1 MTETIGQRRLVGV
14 IWFIASLVGLVVAF
28 VLQPVADWGLFG
40 TVIGILVALLGLVGL
55 WMAVTGKG
63 RIMNSRLSVG
73 AQRAIAITMVVVVTF
88 ILIVNV
94 VVDWANWT
102 AVDVL
107 TISVWVSLGA
117 MYVVSLFIM
126 NRATT
131 E

>member
-14 IWFIASLVGLVVAF
+14 IWFVASLVGLVVAF

>member
-1 MTETIGQRRLVGV
+1 MTETIGQRRLVGA
-14 IWFIASLVGLVVAF
+14 IWFVASLVGLVVAF
-28 VLQPVADWGLFG
+28 SLQPVADWGIFG
-40 TVIGILVALLGLVGL
+40 TVIGVLVAILGLVGL
-55 WMAVTGKG
+55 WLAVTGKG
-63 RIMNSRLSVG
+63 RIMNSRLSV
-73 AQRAIAITMVVVVTF
+73 ATQRAFAIVMIILVTF
-88 ILIVNV
+88 IIIVNV